1 MLKLVLCC
9 DYPESVMVVV
19 IVMLITTTVMS
30 IYNYNDTH
38 GLAIESKPYF
48 LDIVFQFLP
57 WSHGRD

>member
-38 GLAIESKPYF
+38 GLVIESKPSF